1 MCYFEHAEDERLYK
15 EGGLCRQDS
24 SIVVHTRAVI
34 HIGLETDHID
44 RHMDF
49 RTRVWQD
56 GPNHVIVPIEQAAI
70 RDKTTLILFNAQR
83 YTPKSPQRLVK
94 SQSNDHNN
102 HHI

>member
-15 EGGLCRQDS
+15 EGGLYRQDS

-49 RTRVWQD
+49 
-56 GPNHVIVPIEQAAI
+56 PNQSLARWCPNDVIVPIEQAAI
-70 RDKTTLILFNAQR
+70 RDKTTLIVFNAQR
-83 YTPKSPQRLVK
+83 YTPKSPQQLVK
-94 SQSNDHNN
+94 SQVE
-102 HHI
+102 